1 MTASRPTGS
10 LGQKAGVIDISD
22 KDVPR
27 HLLLLE
33 MAFQAKR
40 LVSFVQHSLINRAV
54 RRMTDHTA
62 LTHCLVLVNKW
73 AALGG
78 VALEASFVSA
88 QERKAPG
95 FEHLLNIGPATLD
108 CDPDVRVMAIRA
120 AHLPLEHRVMMRQLE
135 LCTHFEVT
143 LETSFRRLP
152 RINDRVR
159 RAATLDV
166 QTARPVTRFAADVL
180 CVFSFRHQPRVR
192 GCAEIAHYIFVARFA
207 FLGTDELRARDARRC

>member
-1 MTASRPTGS
+1 
-10 LGQKAGVIDISD
+10 
-22 KDVPR
+22 
-27 HLLLLE
+27 
-33 MAFQAKR
+33 
-40 LVSFVQHSLINRAV
+40 
-54 RRMTDHTA
+54 
-62 LTHCLVLVNKW
+62 
-73 AALGG
+73 
-78 VALEASFVSA
+78 
-88 QERKAPG
+88 
-95 FEHLLNIGPATLD
+95 
-108 CDPDVRVMAIRA
+108 MAIRA